1 MSRAAVPGLP
11 SRHPI
16 GEQLPALYAD
26 DDFAQRFTAGLDT
39 VLAPVFLTLDT
50 LPAYLDPRLA
60 PADFL
65 TWLASWV
72 GATDDPEWPEDRR
85 REAVTRAVELH
96 RRRGTARGLTE
107 ALRLALGVDAEVTGA
122 GAATW
127 SATPGADLPA
137 PSAEGPLVRVWPAD
151 ATTGDRRT
159 GPNGERRTA
168 AHPYE
173 AGDDGPGRPPVD
185 ADRVREI
192 VRVMCPVHT
201 VCRVEILPGPPTD
214 EGR

>member
-72 GATDDPEWPEDRR
+72 GATDDPAWPEGQR

-96 RRRGTARGLTE
+96 RWRGTARGLTE
-107 ALRLALGVDAEVTGA
+107 ALRLALGVHAEVTGA

-127 SATPGADLPA
+127 SATPGTDLP
-137 PSAEGPLVRVWPAD
+137 PQSPTGPVVRVWPGA
-151 ATTGDRRT
+151 
-159 GPNGERRTA
+159 GP
-168 AHPYE
+168 
-173 AGDDGPGRPPVD
+173 AGGPGPDP
-185 ADRVREI
+185 ARVRDI

-201 VCRVEILPGPPTD
+201 DCRVEILPGPPTD